1 MNVKIAIAA
10 ALSTAIL
17 AASGPVV
24 AQTASPEWRTIA
36 PENLLIIDTAKGRI
50 LIELEPR
57 MAPLSVERIRT
68 LADQGFYDGLKFH
81 RVLTDF
87 MAQTGDPLG
96 TGEGGSELPDIDG
109 EFQFR
114 RGRDLGFVNLATGQ
128 AGLLGFAGSM
138 PVFTQPDAQMMVTA
152 DFKTAAQALF
162 CPGVLG
168 MARNQDPHSA
178 NSQWFINLVDNPD
191 LNTTNGG
198 YTVFGRVLSGD
209 MTIVDKIAAL
219 QPVTV
224 LSGFDPFPLI
234 NYTGGS
240 LLSRHLVS
248 MTMKPVGTTGG
259 FPVVFDGASA
269 RLHARINA
277 GALGQ
282 LQAQFALVRETPSL
296 QIQLDSST
304 LFTLEQPQAGM
315 ASFDSSTGRLT
326 IPELRINGTVAYR
339 NVRFML
345 TDPAQLLFTLEGAE

>member
-50 LIELEPR
+50 LVELEPR

-81 RVLTDF
+81 RVISDF

-114 RGRDLGFVNLATGQ
+114 RGRDLGFVNVATGQ

-178 NSQWFINLVDNPD
+178 NSQFFIMTGSNES
-191 LNTTNGG
+191 LNGL
-198 YTVFGRVLSGD
+198 YAPFGRVLAGLD
-209 MTIVDKIAAL
+209 VVRALKPGAEAANGRVEDPDLMTRARTAAAL
-219 QPVTV
+219 PERQRPVVRVRTTSSPAFTAMVEQVRTERGARFTVCDIQPIAEV
-224 LSGFDPFPLI
+224 
-234 NYTGGS
+234 TGG
-240 LLSRHLVS
+240 
-248 MTMKPVGTTGG
+248 
-259 FPVVFDGASA
+259 
-269 RLHARINA
+269 
-277 GALGQ
+277 
-282 LQAQFALVRETPSL
+282 
-296 QIQLDSST
+296 
-304 LFTLEQPQAGM
+304 
-315 ASFDSSTGRLT
+315 
-326 IPELRINGTVAYR
+326 
-339 NVRFML
+339 
-345 TDPAQLLFTLEGAE
+345 